1 MTLALVTVTGTL
13 KDAAGNPLNGE
24 VTFTPTTGETDPYG
38 NPVVG
43 SIIDTADSQVIPM
56 TGITQRLNR
65 GAFTVSLVATD
76 NAGLEPAGWQYQVTI
91 QIPGIPDYG
100 FTCYIPSSPSTV
112 DLSAL
117 EA

>member
-1 MTLALVTVTGTL
+1 MSLSLVTVTGTL
-13 KDAAGNPLNGE
+13 KDASGAPLNGE
-24 VTFTPTTGETDPYG
+24 VTFCPTTGQTDPFG

-56 TGITQRLNR
+56 TGITERLNR
-65 GAFTVSLVATD
+65 GAFSVQLVATD
-76 NAGLEPAGWQYQVTI
+76 NAGLEPSGWQYQVTI

-100 FTCYIPSSPSTV
+100 FTCAIPSSPNPV

-117 EA
+117 GA

>member
-1 MTLALVTVTGTL
+1 MALATVTVTGL
-13 KDAAGNPLNGE
+13 LRDAAGNPCNGQ
-24 VTFTPTTGETDPYG
+24 VTFTPTTGVTDSLG
-38 NPVVG
+38 NPAVG
-43 SIIDTADSQVIPM
+43 SIIDTTDSQVIPM

-65 GAFTVSLVATD
+65 GAFSVQLIATD

-100 FTCYIPSSPSTV
+100 FTCFIPSSPNPV